1 MFMRRANV
9 LVGRRGG
16 IRRRAMP
23 LLFLQ
28 GYCWFFIFLWVQQG
42 VTLLRFQLKTTCRA
56 SRLWTVRVHMLG
68 MLEGGWAVFY
78 RNLLEWY
85 PMGYSASVGLFVPW
99 RGVEGVGEAR

>member
-56 SRLWTVRVHMLG
+56 SRLWAVRVR
-68 MLEGGWAVFY
+68 MLECWREGGQ
-78 RNLLEWY
+78 
-85 PMGYSASVGLFVPW
+85 YSIGICLDGGSWGIPLTWIRSFLGGAL
-99 RGVEGVGEAR
+99 RG